1 MFDLIIY
8 PNDIL
13 KQKTKDVKKVNK
25 EIRRIVNEMKK
36 IMKKNNGVGLAA
48 NQIGLDLSIFI
59 AENGNKILTFINP
72 KILKL
77 EGEKILLEEGCL
89 SLPNIWGKIKRY
101 PKIEVEYLDLFGKRK
116 KIKAQGLLAQII
128 QHEIDH
134 LNGILFAERAEKL
147 YKIEEIDKKQAL
159 DK

>member
-13 KQKTKDVKKVNK
+13 KQKTKDVKKVDK